1 VHLAPE
7 ITALVAV
14 LLRRGV
20 SLREALLRSV
30 LTCLL
35 VVAGLLAVRF
45 SPLISPPVLGT
56 GMAFGSG
63 GLLYL
68 AFVSWM
74 GREGGLGA
82 SVASAL
88 AGAAL
93 MGLVSLGRLTHV
105 SF

>member
-14 LLRRGV
+14 LMRTGL
-20 SLREALLRSV
+20 SLRQALVRSPV
-30 LTCLL
+30 TCLL
-35 VVAGLLAVRF
+35 VVGELLVVRF
-45 SPLISPPVLGT
+45 FPLISPPVPGT
-56 GMAFGSG
+56 GMALGSG

-68 AFVSWM
+68 AYVSWT

-82 SVASAL
+82 SLAAAV

-93 MGLVSLGRLTHV
+93 IGLVSLGRWTHV
-105 SF
+105 SL